1 MDIYIY
7 IFLYINKQLGMGTN
21 EKSSRFVA
29 LNVSKFA
36 STRRVREGGKEGRSG
51 GRKDGI
57 QERSA
62 T

>member
-1 MDIYIY
+1 
-7 IFLYINKQLGMGTN
+7 MGTN